1 MTQQQFIHYVE
12 GIQREL
18 RRFLTALCC
27 GDTALA
33 DDLAQDTLVKAYL
46 SCDNF
51 REDSKFS
58 TWIYRIAYNTFIS
71 NHRSYRPAD
80 SLSEATAME
89 SRHKADEPFRYQGLY
104 MALDKLSD
112 KERTAILLYYIQGYT
127 INEISEI
134 TETSIDA
141 IKAQLSRGR
150 KHMKGLLEEE
160 Q

>member
-12 GIQREL
+12 SNQREL

-27 GDTALA
+27 GDSALA

-46 SCDNF
+46 SCDSF

-71 NHRSYRPAD
+71 HHRSCKLTD
-80 SLSEATAME
+80 SLSAAASME
-89 SRHKADEPFRYQGLY
+89 SGNNADKSFKYQGLY
-104 MALDKLSD
+104 TALDKLSD
-112 KERTAILLYYIQGYT
+112 KERTSILLYYMQGYA
-127 INEISEI
+127 INEIAEI

-150 KHMKGLLEEE
+150 KHLKCLLEEV
-160 Q
+160 